1 MIRGEKNEKDKQV
14 EQKNTLRR
22 VASASF
28 IGNFVEWFDYAAY
41 GFWQQSLQLFF
52 SRKVTL

>member
-1 MIRGEKNEKDKQV
+1 MKKDKQV

-28 IGNFVEWFDYAAY
+28 IGNFVEWLEVD
-41 GFWQQSLQLFF
+41 QEI
-52 SRKVTL
+52 